1 MLALAVNALG
11 IFLTWCRYTHHAAYL
26 SIPVKVGRQHA
37 QHAFRIEPVG
47 LGPTGT
53 PIDENAGWLK
63 DMIDDTLC
71 GQQSV

>member
-53 PIDENAGWLK
+53 PIVTPRLEAAMDCRRCA
-63 DMIDDTLC
+63 
-71 GQQSV
+71 